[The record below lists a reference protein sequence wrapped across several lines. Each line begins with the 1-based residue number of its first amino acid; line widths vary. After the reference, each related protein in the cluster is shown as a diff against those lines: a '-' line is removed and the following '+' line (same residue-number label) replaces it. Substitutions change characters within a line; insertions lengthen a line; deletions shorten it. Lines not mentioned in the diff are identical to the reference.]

1 MKSLKDKNVPEQ
13 AIQTLEIVKELLGS
27 SLIGMYLYSSAV
39 NGGLRKN
46 SDLDILVVA
55 NQSLPVF
62 KRKVLTDR
70 FMQISGK
77 VGNPDSL
84 RPIEVTIVN
93 HQDIVPWQYPPKK
106 EYIYGEWLRDEYEQG
121 KIQEPT
127 DDPDL
132 AIVLAKARKYNIS
145 LWGADLSNI
154 IEPVPIAD
162 IHKAIKDSLPALI
175 QEIKGDERNVIL
187 TFARMWQTMMTGEIT
202 PKDVAAAWA
211 IPRLP
216 KEHATLLD
224 MARKAYRGEY
234 EDKWEELEREV
245 KALVYFM
252 KNAIESC

>member
-27 SLIGMYLYSSAV
+27 SLIGMYLYGSAV

-154 IEPVPIAD
+154 IEPVSIAD

-187 TFARMWQTMMTGEIT
+187 TLARMWQTMMPCEIT
-202 PKDVAAAWA
+202 PKDVVAAWA